1 MLSLSSCSSPER
13 LCETCSHKRVCV
25 CVFVTHAVRIQS
37 RESEF
42 RSTPSTRWPLCLI
55 TRRDFARCSA
65 PLCEEMFPQTE
76 TFKTCTEHGS
86 LLQTPTL
93 ESKMM
98 CVRNALIRFQVLILI
113 HSRTA
118 TKCTHM
124 ARVQASTFDLIKAG
138 WRD

>member
-1 MLSLSSCSSPER
+1 
-13 LCETCSHKRVCV
+13 
-25 CVFVTHAVRIQS
+25 
-37 RESEF
+37 
-42 RSTPSTRWPLCLI
+42 
-55 TRRDFARCSA
+55 
-65 PLCEEMFPQTE
+65 
-76 TFKTCTEHGS
+76 
-86 LLQTPTL
+86 
-93 ESKMM
+93 MM